1 MNPKLLLAGACA
13 SALLA
18 GHALAQDASSTPP
31 AKHRHHAA
39 VNSVEQ
45 RLDRL
50 EKVIEEQQGEIRSLK
65 SQLGAQGGASGG
77 TGSVATVPPPQPQP
91 EVSTEQFQELQNRV
105 NQQQAEVE
113 TVTKPK
119 DKKVHF
125 KGVKVKFNGF
135 LAAESVYR
143 SREEFADIGS
153 SYSGIPYS
161 NSPQAHADELRMTA
175 RQSRVSGLVQ
185 DDDPHSATHF
195 AMYGEFDFLG
205 AAASANSNE
214 SNSYQPRIRALYG
227 TVDWMDPGIEFLAG
241 QDWSLVTLSTKGM
254 SPRAQYDDQ
263 GSDSVR
269 TPPTIDAQY
278 VPGFDWTRQPQ
289 LRVVKNFDD
298 QVWLGLSAENPQT
311 TFGGTVPDVPGLYYN
326 SGNGFNGGTG
336 SGGAEFNPG
345 ITLSLNHVPDIIGKV
360 AIEPTVF
367 DRMVHIEA
375 FGLYR
380 DFYDR
385 YGTNPNLTDVS
396 THDVSGGG
404 FGANALIKLVP
415 GVFDIQADGMF
426 GSGIGRYGS
435 GQLPDATFRPDGQ
448 IAPLTENMEM
458 VGATWH
464 STPHLDFYIYAG
476 REHDDAKAYYSGTSL
491 YGYGNP
497 LYENTGC
504 FSLTAALTAKC
515 VGNTQEIDQIT
526 AGLWGDPYSGDFG
539 RFRVG
544 VQYSYT
550 ERKAFEGV
558 GGRPVANDS
567 MIFTSFRY
575 YPFWEPK

>member
-1 MNPKLLLAGACA
+1 MNPKLLLVGVCA

-18 GHALAQDASSTPP
+18 GHAFAQTENATPP
-31 AKHRHHAA
+31 APAKHHHHVA
-39 VNSVEQ
+39 NSVEE

-65 SQLGAQGGASGG
+65 AQLGGQGASGG
-77 TGSVATVPPPQPQP
+77 AASVATAPPPQSQP
-91 EVSTEQFQELQNRV
+91 EVSAEQFQALQNQV

-119 DKKVHF
+119 DKKLHF
-125 KGVKVKFNGF
+125 KGVTVTFGGF

-153 SYSGIPYS
+153 SYSGIPYPDS
-161 NSPQAHADELRMTA
+161 SQAHADELRMTA
-175 RQSRVSGLVQ
+175 RQSRISGLVQ
-185 DDDPHSATHF
+185 GDVDPVTHL

-214 SNSYQPRIRALYG
+214 SNSYQPRVRALYG
-227 TVDWMDPGIEFLAG
+227 TVDWDDPGVQFLFG
-241 QDWSLVTLSTKGM
+241 QDWSLVTLSKNGM
-254 SPRAQYDDQ
+254 SPQGDSQ
-263 GSDSVR
+263 GSDSVLA
-269 TPPTIDAQY
+269 PPTIDAQY

-298 QVWLGLSAENPQT
+298 EVWLGLSAENPQS
-311 TFGGTVPDVPGLYYN
+311 TFGGTVPSVPGLYYN
-326 SGNGFNGGTG
+326 SGSGFNGGSG
-336 SGGAEFNPG
+336 SAGAEFNPG
-345 ITLSLNHVPDIIGKV
+345 ITLSLNHVPDIIGKIAV
-360 AIEPTVF
+360 EPSAF
-367 DRMVHIEA
+367 DKMVHLEV

-404 FGANALIKLVP
+404 VGANALVKLLP
-415 GVFDIQADGMF
+415 GVFDIQADGMY
-426 GSGIGRYGS
+426 GDGIGRYGS
-435 GQLPDATFRPDGQ
+435 GQLPDATFEPNGQ
-448 IAPLTENMEM
+448 IAPLTEDMEM
-458 VGATWH
+458 VGGTWH
-464 STPHLDFYIYAG
+464 STPHLDFYVFAG
-476 REHDDAKAYYSGTSL
+476 REHEDAKAYYSGTSL

-497 LYENTGC
+497 LYENAGC
-504 FSLTAALTAKC
+504 FSLTAALTSKC
-515 VGNTQEIDQIT
+515 VGNTQQIDQIT

-539 RFRVG
+539 RMRIG

-558 GGRPVANDS
+558 GGRPVANDN

>member
-1 MNPKLLLAGACA
+1 MNPKLLLVGACA

-18 GHALAQDASSTPP
+18 GHSFAQTESATSTPP
-31 AKHRHHAA
+31 AKHRHHA

-50 EKVIEEQQGEIRSLK
+50 EKVIEEQQTEIRSLK
-65 SQLGAQGGASGG
+65 SQLGGQVGASGG
-77 TGSVATVPPPQPQP
+77 AGTVAATPSPQPQP
-91 EVSTEQFQELQNRV
+91 EVSADQFQALQNQV
-105 NQQQAEVE
+105 NQQQAAVE

-119 DKKVHF
+119 DKKIHF
-125 KGVKVKFNGF
+125 KGVTVTFGGF
-135 LAAESVYR
+135 AAAESVYR

-185 DDDPHSATHF
+185 GDVDPVTHL

-214 SNSYQPRIRALYG
+214 SNSYQPRVRTLYG
-227 TVDWMDPGIEFLAG
+227 TVDWDDPGIQFLFG
-241 QDWSLVTLSTKGM
+241 QDWSLVTLSKNGM
-254 SPRAQYDDQ
+254 SPHGADQ
-263 GSDSVR
+263 GSDSVLA
-269 TPPTIDAQY
+269 PPTIDAQY

-289 LRVVKNFDD
+289 LRVVKNIDD
-298 QVWLGLSAENPQT
+298 QVWLGLSVENPQT

-326 SGNGFNGGTG
+326 SGSGFNGGTG

-360 AIEPTVF
+360 AIEPSVF

-385 YGTNPNLTDVS
+385 YGTNPDLTDVS

-404 FGANALIKLVP
+404 FGANALVKLVP
-415 GVFDIQADGMF
+415 GVFDLQADGMF

-435 GQLPDATFRPDGQ
+435 GQLPDATFKPDGQ

-464 STPHLDFYIYAG
+464 STPHLDFYVFAG
-476 REHDDAKAYYSGTSL
+476 REHDDSSAYYVGTTP

-497 LYENTGC
+497 LYVNTGC

-515 VGNTQEIDQIT
+515 TGNTQEIDQIT

-539 RFRVG
+539 RMRIG
-544 VQYSYT
+544 VQYSYS
-550 ERKAFEGV
+550 ERKAFEGD
-558 GGRPVANDS
+558 GGRPTANEN

>member
-18 GHALAQDASSTPP
+18 GHAFAQDATMAPA

-39 VNSVEQ
+39 NSVER

-50 EKVIEEQQGEIRSLK
+50 EQVIEEQQSEIRSLK
-65 SQLGAQGGASGG
+65 SQLGGHGGTSGGA
-77 TGSVATVPPPQPQP
+77 GSVAAVPPPQPQP
-91 EVSTEQFQELQNRV
+91 EVSAEQFQALQNQV

-119 DKKVHF
+119 DKKIRF
-125 KGVKVKFNGF
+125 KGVTVTFGGF

-143 SREEFADIGS
+143 SREEYADIGS

-161 NSPQAHADELRMTA
+161 NSPQAHADEWRMTA

-185 DDDPHSATHF
+185 GDVDPVTHLS
-195 AMYGEFDFLG
+195 MYGEFDFLG

-214 SNSYQPRIRALYG
+214 SNSYQPRIRTLYG
-227 TVDWMDPGIEFLAG
+227 TVDWDDSGIQFLAG
-241 QDWSLVTLSTKGM
+241 QDWSLVTLSKNGM
-254 SPRAQYDDQ
+254 SPQGGNQ
-263 GSDSVR
+263 GSDSVL
-269 TPPTIDAQY
+269 TPPSIDAQY

-289 LRVVKNFDD
+289 LRVTKNFDD
-298 QVWLGLSAENPQT
+298 QVWLGLSVENPQT
-311 TFGGTVPDVPGLYYN
+311 TFGGTVPSVPGLLDN

-345 ITLSLNHVPDIIGKV
+345 ITLSLNHVPDVIGKV
-360 AIEPTVF
+360 AFEPSMF
-367 DRMVHIEA
+367 DKNVHLEA

-385 YGTNPNLTDVS
+385 YGTNPDLSDVS

-404 FGANALIKLVP
+404 FGAAALVKVLP

-426 GSGIGRYGS
+426 GDGIGRYGS
-435 GQLPDATFRPDGQ
+435 GQLPDATFKPDGQ
-448 IAPLTENMEM
+448 IAPLTEDMEM

-464 STPHLDFYIYAG
+464 STPHLDFYVFAG
-476 REHDDAKAYYSGTSL
+476 REHDESKSYNVGTTPF
-491 YGYGNP
+491 GYGNP
-497 LYENTGC
+497 LYVNTGC

-515 VGNTQEIDQIT
+515 TGNTQQIYQIT

-550 ERKAFEGV
+550 ERKAFDGV
-558 GGRPVANDS
+558 GGKPIANEN

>member
-1 MNPKLLLAGACA
+1 MNPKLLLAGVCA

-18 GHALAQDASSTPP
+18 GHSLAQDASQLPP
-31 AKHRHHAA
+31 PKLRHHQG
-39 VNSVEQ
+39 NSLEQ

-50 EKVIEEQQGEIRSLK
+50 ERVIEQQQGEIRSLK
-65 SQLGAQGGASGG
+65 SQLGDHGSASVAG
-77 TGSVATVPPPQPQP
+77 GSVAAVSPPPSQPQ
-91 EVSTEQFQELQNRV
+91 VSAEQFQALQSQV
-105 NQQQAEVE
+105 NQQQAAVE

-119 DKKVHF
+119 DKKLRF
-125 KGVKVKFNGF
+125 KGVTVTFGGF
-135 LAAESVYR
+135 LAAESAYR

-161 NSPQAHADELRMTA
+161 NNPQAHADELRMTA

-185 DDDPHSATHF
+185 GDVDPVTHL

-214 SNSYQPRIRALYG
+214 SNSYQPRVRTLYG
-227 TVDWMDPGIEFLAG
+227 TVDWDDSGFELLAG
-241 QDWSLVTLSTKGM
+241 QDWSLVTLSKSGL
-254 SPRAQYDDQ
+254 SPQGSSQ
-263 GSDSVR
+263 GSDSVLV
-269 TPPTIDAQY
+269 PPTIDAQY

-298 QVWLGLSAENPQT
+298 QVWFGLSAENPQT
-311 TFGGTVPDVPGLYYN
+311 TFGGTVPSVPGLYYN

-336 SGGAEFNPG
+336 SAGAEFNPG
-345 ITLSLNHVPDIIGKV
+345 ITLSLNHVPDIIAKV
-360 AIEPTVF
+360 AVEPSAF
-367 DRMVHIEA
+367 DNRVHLEA

-385 YGTNPNLTDVS
+385 YGTNPNLSDVS

-404 FGANALIKLVP
+404 FGAAAYIKLVP
-415 GVFDIQADGMF
+415 GVFDLQADGMY

-435 GQLPDATFRPDGQ
+435 GQLPDATFKPDGE
-448 IAPLTENMEM
+448 IAPLTEDMEM

-464 STPHLDFYIYAG
+464 STPHLDFYAYAG
-476 REHDDAKAYYSGTSL
+476 REHDNAKAYYAGGSD

-497 LYENTGC
+497 LYVNTGC
-504 FSLTAALTAKC
+504 FSLTAALTSKC

-526 AGLWGDPYSGDFG
+526 AGLWDDPYSGDFG

-550 ERKAFEGV
+550 DRKAFDGV
-558 GGRPVANDS
+558 GGKPSTNDN
-567 MIFTSFRY
+567 MIFTSVRY